1 MKRFVSI
8 YFRHLKTDWFAI
20 RQPELKNVP
29 FVLRATT
36 RGRVVI
42 VDANKLAESKGTR
55 VGMPLADARALFPEI
70 QAIDDK
76 PELAEK
82 LLVRIAEWC
91 IRFTPIVSVD
101 LPDGL
106 LLDASGCSHLWGGD
120 EQYIDDIANRLYA
133 RGYNVKV
140 AMADTIGVA
149 WAMARYG
156 LRQAQADMLRQAQH
170 DKVIVIKEGLHID
183 ALMPLPPEALRIEG
197 TVINKLNKLGL
208 KQVKQFI
215 KIPRPSLRRRFGI
228 HFLTRLDQALGQEPE
243 VLEPVVPVE
252 LYQERLPCM
261 EPISTATG
269 IEIALKQLLETLCL
283 RLQKDQMGIR
293 TAVFK
298 CYRVD
303 GKVEQVSI
311 GTHRPSH
318 YVKHIFKLFENKLTS
333 IEPALGIE
341 LFVLQAPRVE
351 EHLSQQEGMWEDSQ
365 GLDDPRIAELID
377 RISSKFGNDKVHRYL
392 PDEHYWP
399 ERSYKLA
406 TSLTEQPTA
415 TWQSDK
421 LRPLQ
426 LLKSPE
432 RIDVTAPIPDYPPML
447 FIYKSK
453 IHKIVRA
460 DGPERIEQEWW
471 LQQGQHRDYYRVE
484 DEEGSRYWLFRLGH
498 YDDKTY
504 QWFLHGFFA

>member
-1 MKRFVSI
+1 MEKRFVSI
-8 YFRHLKTDWFAI
+8 WFRYLKTDWFAI
-20 RQPELKNVP
+20 RQPELKDVP

-42 VDANKLAESKGTR
+42 VAANKLAESKGAR
-55 VGMPLADARALFPEI
+55 VGMALADARALFPEI

-76 PELAEK
+76 PELADA
-82 LLVRIAEWC
+82 LLKRIAEWC
-91 IRFTPIVSVD
+91 IRFTPIVSID

-120 EQYIDDIANRLYA
+120 GKYVDDITNRLYA

-149 WAMARYG
+149 WAMARFG
-156 LRQAQADMLRQAQH
+156 RES
-170 DKVIVIKEGLHID
+170 VIPQDRHID
-183 ALMPLPPEALRIEG
+183 ALMPLPPESLRIEA
-197 TVINKLNKLGL
+197 TVISKLYKLGL

-228 HFLTRLDQALGQEPE
+228 QFLMRLDQALGQELE

-283 RLQKDQMGIR
+283 RLRSDQLGIR

-318 YVKHIFKLFENKLTS
+318 YVKHLFKLFENKLTS

-341 LFVLQAPRVE
+341 LFILEAPRVE

-377 RISSKFGNDKVHRYL
+377 HISSKFGNDKVHRYL

-406 TSLTEQPTA
+406 TSLTEQPTS
-415 TWQSDK
+415 TWQTGK

-426 LLKSPE
+426 ILKSPE

-484 DEEGSRYWLFRLGH
+484 DEEGNRYWLFRLGH